1 MMDLKKQKRSVNFML
16 TAAYVVMLFRPIP
29 IHFAIGDAGL
39 GIFITAYV
47 LFFLYDY
54 FTREIFSGNLAKLMN
69 GKVKREQYQ
78 DAEQAFDLAM
88 FLSLAIGILATILV
102 YMLAPSLTGKL
113 FGIPQAEKV
122 LRYLSPAFCFVTVS
136 ASCSAYLKGMGEHI
150 NDSIVRLGTE
160 LLVSLLCIVMSG
172 ILYRQGEAVGALLKQ
187 DAFAGIYGAQ
197 GCALAVSIATFLC
210 MLIYFFLYLQMKV
223 SMKRRVIKDT
233 QSRYEPDA
241 VYAQYL
247 YISSAVYYLSCMLL
261 PLCLLLEERVLVRKI
276 KGDAMT
282 ERIIAG
288 TWGVYAGAALPFLIL
303 PIAAACINV
312 RGTWNTYKRALARDE
327 RKFVRDT
334 IRTKMRRF
342 CLVYAPISVFV
353 IVFASPLIGFF
364 YGEQGKPC
372 AGALSVGALSIF
384 LLGFGF
390 VLMQVLLGMEKILYI
405 LAIHAAGFVTHLIVL
420 EVSMKP
426 GEIHYTGLGAACLIA
441 SGVIAAA
448 YGFVVS
454 MQLNYRHHVLSIVKP
469 LVSAAGGGLVGFIV
483 VKLAGSAFGNL
494 LTLLIGGALFFI
506 VYLVLMIF
514 LRGLTR
520 KEISQ
525 IPGGEFIMRMLY

>member
-16 TAAYVVMLFRPIP
+16 TAAYVVILFRPIP

-39 GIFITAYV
+39 GIFAAAYV

-69 GKVKREQYQ
+69 AKVKREQYQ
-78 DAEQAFDLAM
+78 DAERAFDFAM
-88 FLSLAIGILATILV
+88 FLSLAAGLLV
-102 YMLAPSLTGKL
+102 TVLVFLLAPAL
-113 FGIPQAEKV
+113 AEKLLGIAEAKKI
-122 LRYLSPAFCFVTVS
+122 LRYMAPAFCFATVS
-136 ASCSAYLKGMGEHI
+136 ASFSAYLKGMGEHI

-160 LLVSLLCIVMSG
+160 LLVTLLCIVMSG
-172 ILYRQGEAVGALLKQ
+172 VLYRQGEAVGTLLKQ

-210 MLIYFFLYLQMKV
+210 MLIYLFLYLQMRV

-233 QSRYEPDA
+233 QSRYEPDT

-247 YISSAVYYLSCMLL
+247 YISSAVHYLNSMLL
-261 PLCLLLEERVLVRKI
+261 PLCLLLEERVLVGKL
-276 KGDAMT
+276 KDAAVT
-282 ERIIAG
+282 ERVTAS
-288 TWGVYAGAALPFLIL
+288 TWGVYAGAALPFLLL
-303 PIAAACINV
+303 PIAASCISA
-312 RGTWNTYKRALARDE
+312 RGTWNTYKRAFARDE

-334 IRTKMRRF
+334 IQTKMRRF
-342 CLVYAPISVFV
+342 CLIYSPIAVFV
-353 IVFASPLIGFF
+353 MVFSSPLLGFF
-364 YGEQGKPC
+364 YGEQGKLT
-372 AGALSVGALSIF
+372 AGALSAGALSIF
-384 LLGFGF
+384 FFGFSF
-390 VLMQVLLGMEKILYI
+390 VLMQVFLGLEKPLYI
-405 LAIHAAGFVTHLIVL
+405 LAIHAAGFFTHLIVL
-420 EVSMKP
+420 EISMKP
-426 GEIHYTGLGAACLIA
+426 GEAGYMGIGAACLIT
-441 SGVIAAA
+441 SVVMAAA

-454 MQLNYRHHVLSIVKP
+454 MQLNYRHHALNIAKP
-469 LVSAAGGGLVGFIV
+469 LVSAAGGGFVGFIV
-483 VKLAGSAFGNL
+483 VKLAGASLGNL